1 MFPVLTLL
9 VVGSGPD
16 GAGEGAGKGGG
27 EGKEWGRGRGRE
39 GEGEFRD
46 HLNYAI
52 LFSYALSVLPI

>member
-1 MFPVLTLL
+1 MDVSCTYATRGG
-9 VVGSGPD
+9 VRARWGWGR
-16 GAGEGAGKGGG
+16 GWERGGGG
-27 EGKEWGRGRGRE
+27 EGMGKGE